1 MSVALYMFIRFAFLI
16 FLESSIVRRLMCS
29 LSGVFTR
36 ATTTRYARDRSI
48 KMHKRG
54 RRTNYRPRGNNG
66 GNSRGV
72 AFALTSESE
81 ACVTDTDS

>member
-29 LSGVFTR
+29 LSPAFLLARRQPT
-36 ATTTRYARDRSI
+36 RDRSI

-54 RRTNYRPRGNNG
+54 GPNYRPRGNNG

>member
-36 ATTTRYARDRSI
+36 ARRQRATVGSI

-54 RRTNYRPRGNNG
+54 RRIIGHAEITGETLG
-66 GNSRGV
+66 GSRS
-72 AFALTSESE
+72 L
-81 ACVTDTDS
+81 

>member
-36 ATTTRYARDRSI
+36 ATTTRYARPFN
-48 KMHKRG
+48 K
-54 RRTNYRPRGNNG
+54 N
-66 GNSRGV
+66 
-72 AFALTSESE
+72 A
-81 ACVTDTDS
+81 